1 MERAS
6 RLTPIHKIHG
16 RRGLPTMPG
25 LPRVLGLPP
34 VPCLSALAGLPA
46 VAGG

>member
-25 LPRVLGLPP
+25 LPRVPG
-34 VPCLSALAGLPA
+34 LSALAGLPA